1 MHLLNELDH
10 LKDYLKR
17 EDFFF
22 YTMVYDPNL
31 RNLMVDKGE
40 IRVGDD
46 YQASIPPLLDPDKRD
61 EDGAK
66 ELETQVWEPWKLGD
80 QKVEQ
85 YLVVAR

>member
-1 MHLLNELDH
+1 
-10 LKDYLKR
+10 
-17 EDFFF
+17 
-22 YTMVYDPNL
+22 
-31 RNLMVDKGE
+31 MVDKGE